1 HVRTFE
7 VTPAQVTRIT
17 AHEQTIR
24 GRNALEKVV
33 VLRVK
38 AADQLELPSAR
49 PALAPADGRERIH
62 SQIAYA
68 IRSRL
73 HGVASEKANRQ
84 LAVGGRREAI
94 VERHLAAAERV
105 VEVTRRPGQ
114 NAGRSAADVAHGTVG
129 HDVADLVGGEG
140 TSIIDKRHGIAGVL
154 CNQALG
160 IVERQRNA
168 LVAERTVLVLPLKMF
183 TPSGGVRKGS
193 REESENLL
201 FVALAKGANGKARVN
216 GHVSARP
223 MGSRGS

>member
-1 HVRTFE
+1 MTKEDCHCVRMTGIEQRVTPGQPSSAHAEHATAHEPAPLADGHDEIRHVRTFE

-73 HGVASEKANRQ
+73 HGVASEKAN
-84 LAVGGRREAI
+84 
-94 VERHLAAAERV
+94 
-105 VEVTRRPGQ
+105 
-114 NAGRSAADVAHGTVG
+114 
-129 HDVADLVGGEG
+129 
-140 TSIIDKRHGIAGVL
+140 
-154 CNQALG
+154 
-160 IVERQRNA
+160 
-168 LVAERTVLVLPLKMF
+168 
-183 TPSGGVRKGS
+183 
-193 REESENLL
+193 
-201 FVALAKGANGKARVN
+201 
-216 GHVSARP
+216 
-223 MGSRGS
+223 